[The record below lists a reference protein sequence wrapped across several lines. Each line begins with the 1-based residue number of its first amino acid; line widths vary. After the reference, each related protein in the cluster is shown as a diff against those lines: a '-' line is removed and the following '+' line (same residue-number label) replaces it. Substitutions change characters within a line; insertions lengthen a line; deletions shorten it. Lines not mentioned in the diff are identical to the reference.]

1 MTRKEPRRRW
11 DEEVVKMQEEESY
24 NFLTGALSNVKTKQI
39 VDAKWRSIALTI
51 NSLGHGAPPRI
62 FKHKSTFFLTPIG

>member
-24 NFLTGALSNVKTKQI
+24 NFLTGALSN
-39 VDAKWRSIALTI
+39 AKNEANRWCQMEI
-51 NSLGHGAPPRI
+51 NRVNY
-62 FKHKSTFFLTPIG
+62 